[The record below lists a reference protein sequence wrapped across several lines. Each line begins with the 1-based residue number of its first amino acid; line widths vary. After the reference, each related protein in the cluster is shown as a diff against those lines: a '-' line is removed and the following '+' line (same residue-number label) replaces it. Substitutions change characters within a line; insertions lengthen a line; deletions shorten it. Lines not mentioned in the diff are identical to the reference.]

1 MEENLDKCEVI
12 PTAGRD
18 SHCDLSAFPAAVLRR
33 ADGCFKLLGAPVG
46 GREHCEQFVL
56 EKRVQKVTAMLEEV
70 PSLEDAQV
78 AHKLLSRCFGA
89 SRLMHNMRTSRPDW
103 MSAGLEA
110 SERALRSTLQTCTG
124 TAVSD
129 DQWRQAALPL
139 SKGGLGLRCGP
150 SHAAAA
156 YLASRSATRLLC
168 CQIDPAF
175 EWEGAK
181 DGSAVAAAMGLY
193 NEGVC
198 QEHRLDDTS
207 FSAEGNTLGQRDLS
221 RKVDAT
227 TLDNLTAA
235 SSDAHKARLRAV
247 SAPHAGAWLQAQPCS
262 ALGQRM
268 AHCEFVAALRLWLGC
283 AASSRDD
290 WCPKCDQVMDA
301 LGLHAFSCMAGGD
314 AVKLHNA
321 LRDFVHAFAHLAG
334 LRAEKEESGLLPDDP
349 RRRPGDVYFPTWPLG
364 PPLALDFAV
373 TSPLRQS
380 EVQTAAKRQLSAA
393 TAYEGA
399 KLADR
404 DTCARCEQHGIRLVP
419 VVAESFGGWGGMAQD
434 LFRTLIHARA
444 ARSGETVS
452 SVTTSLY
459 TGLSIILMRAN
470 ARALLA
476 RVPQEAGVH
485 ADRVSR
491 AATLLQAGRSKE

>member
-1 MEENLDKCEVI
+1 
-12 PTAGRD
+12 
-18 SHCDLSAFPAAVLRR
+18 
-33 ADGCFKLLGAPVG
+33 
-46 GREHCEQFVL
+46 
-56 EKRVQKVTAMLEEV
+56 MLEEV

-290 WCPKCDQVMDA
+290 WCPKCDQVMGC
-301 LGLHAFSCMAGGD
+301 LGLTRLQLHGRRGRRQASQRPAGFRPCFRTLGWPS
-314 AVKLHNA
+314 
-321 LRDFVHAFAHLAG
+321 
-334 LRAEKEESGLLPDDP
+334 SGERREWAPS
-349 RRRPGDVYFPTWPLG
+349 RRPPPTPRGCVLSHVAAW

-491 AATLLQAGRSKE
+491 AATLLQAGRSEE